1 MKKVISV
8 VMCAVMLLCCAC
20 FAGCQQKEET
30 DLSEVILEQL
40 KNEGFSNAYIDES
53 NNKKVFVDSNTY
65 VYVLKTSDGKKFFT
79 IFELKK
85 DSDIKG
91 ILNAFKIFFDTDTS
105 YYDGNYIF
113 NKIQEEVKNI
123 KRTSD
128 DGIGHISENG
138 YFCDIFMDGSLT
150 YVDTI
155 YLREK

>member
-8 VMCAVMLLCCAC
+8 VMCVVMLLCCAC

-53 NNKKVFVDSNTY
+53 NNKKVFVDSDTY
-65 VYVLKTSDGKKFFT
+65 IYISIPSGKKFFI

-113 NKIQEEVKNI
+113 NKIQEEVKHI
-123 KRTSD
+123 KRASSD
-128 DGIGHISENG
+128 VTNGCISENG